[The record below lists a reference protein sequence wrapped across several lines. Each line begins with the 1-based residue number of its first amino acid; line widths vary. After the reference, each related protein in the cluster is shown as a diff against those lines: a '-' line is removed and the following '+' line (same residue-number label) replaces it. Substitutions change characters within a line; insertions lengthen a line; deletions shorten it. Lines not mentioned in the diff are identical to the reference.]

1 MTKIIS
7 KNKPKGTEY
16 NKLKKMKKAK
26 RIQKLKDDRRRA
38 ENKRINAEN
47 RKEKRIEKEFLDK
60 ISSIEIID
68 FSKGM
73 LLLKISETIK
83 KRALIFK
90 RREND
95 IKDFLDFI
103 DEFELKLFGE
113 NVQLRKLSNFNEVKD
128 ELVLKI
134 KNNL

>member
-73 LLLKISETIK
+73 LLLKISETIE

>member
-73 LLLKISETIK
+73 LLLKISETIE

-113 NVQLRKLSNFNEVKD
+113 NVQLKKLSNFNEVKD